1 MIMTD
6 RFRDLMRLIKPY
18 RGLLGIAFVAM
29 LIQGV
34 MDLLDPWPL
43 KIILDNVIG
52 DKALPHWLQQYSI
65 AQDKTTLAVACAGAV
80 ILIAVIGSICG
91 YWESYLSTTAGQR
104 VMHDLRH
111 TLYHHVQRMSL
122 SFYEKQT
129 TGDMVVRLTS
139 DIDAAQ
145 DFVSSVLLGIILD
158 VLTLIG
164 ILGVMFYLDWHL
176 TLIAISVTP
185 ILGFVTFRLTKRIKK
200 AAREVKKR
208 ESELASVVQ
217 ESITSIR
224 VIKAFAREDYEE
236 DRLDRQSMLS
246 VTAALRARSYKAR
259 LSPMIDIITAFGTCL
274 VLAVGARFVL
284 NGELTPGDLIVF
296 VAYLGRLYKPI
307 KDLSKMT
314 DTLSKAA
321 VSFERIGEIMRTES
335 AVADKPDARP
345 APALNGLIAVDQVT
359 FGYSAENPILK
370 DVSLVIQPGQSAAL
384 VGLTGSGKS
393 TLLSMIPRFYDPLAG
408 QIRIDDRP
416 IQDFTL
422 KSLRDQISI
431 VLQESVLFR
440 ASICANIAYG
450 SAGATRQDVINAAMA
465 ANAHEFIVKL
475 PDGYDTVVGER
486 GDTLSG
492 GQRQRI
498 AIARAI
504 IRNTP
509 ILLLDEPSAAL
520 DPQSEELI
528 FEAIGRLMKG
538 RTSITIAHR
547 LATIRRADVIFVLDE
562 GKIVER
568 GTHEELLA
576 LNGEYAR
583 LHRIQFQT
591 RETAERLLTAG
602 TGEIV

>member
-1 MIMTD
+1 MMMMA
-6 RFRDLMRLIKPY
+6 RFRDLAVLIKPY
-18 RGLLGIAFVAM
+18 RGLLGVAFVAM
-29 LIQGV
+29 LIQGIA
-34 MDLLDPWPL
+34 DLLDPWPL

-52 DKALPHWLQQYSI
+52 DKRLPEWLARYPF
-65 AQDKTTLAVACAGAV
+65 AHDKPTLLVASAAAV
-80 ILIAVIGSICG
+80 IGIAVIGSTCA

-111 TLYHHVQRMSL
+111 ALYHHVQRMSL
-122 SFYEKQT
+122 SFYEGRT

-139 DIDAAQ
+139 DIDSAQ

-164 ILGVMFYLDWHL
+164 ILGVMTYLDWHL
-176 TLIAISVTP
+176 TVIALSVTP
-185 ILGFVTFRLTKRIKK
+185 ILGFVVFRLTRRIKK

-208 ESELASVVQ
+208 ESDLASVVQ
-217 ESITSIR
+217 ESIASVR
-224 VIKAFAREDYEE
+224 VIKAFAREEFEE
-236 DRLDRQSMLS
+236 DRLDRQSLQS
-246 VTAALRARSYKAR
+246 VAAALRARSYKAR
-259 LSPMIDIITAFGTCL
+259 LSPVIDIITAVGTCL
-274 VLAVGARFVL
+274 VLMVGARLVL
-284 NGELTPGDLIVF
+284 SNTLTAGDLIVF

-314 DTLSKAA
+314 DTLSKASVA
-321 VSFERIGEIMRTES
+321 FERVAEILRMDSQVIDR
-335 AVADKPDARP
+335 PDAKE
-345 APALNGLIAVDQVT
+345 APAFRGHIQVDHVT
-359 FGYSAENPILK
+359 FGYSPERPILK
-370 DVSLVIQPGQSAAL
+370 DVSLDIQPGQSAAL

-393 TLLSMIPRFYDPLAG
+393 TLLSLLPRFYDPLAG
-408 QIRIDDRP
+408 QIRVDGRP
-416 IQDFTL
+416 TQDYTL
-422 KSLRDQISI
+422 YSLRKQISI

-440 ASICANIAYG
+440 ATIAQNIAYG
-450 SAGATRQDVINAAMA
+450 CECATREGVIKAAQA

-486 GDTLSG
+486 GETLSG

-504 IRNTP
+504 VRDSP

-528 FEAIGRLMKG
+528 FEAIGRLMAG

-547 LATIRRADVIFVLDE
+547 LATIRNADVIFVLDD
-562 GKIVER
+562 GRIVER

-591 RETAERLLTAG
+591 HPMETPVAETGATAG
-602 TGEIV
+602 G